1 MSFSKRRENEIWTQ
15 GENGHKKT
23 QAETEGML
31 PKGKECQEH
40 LELQEARKN
49 FPYSLWK
56 EQAPNNIL
64 ILNLASWTGREK
76 NSIVLSYL
84 VGGTLL

>member
-1 MSFSKRRENEIWTQ
+1 MTPNSRDWCLSKRRENEIWTQ

-56 EQAPNNIL
+56 ECYPNNIL
-64 ILNLASWTGREK
+64 ILNSG
-76 NSIVLSYL
+76 
-84 VGGTLL
+84 LLDWERKKILLC